1 MTHKKANLIILAT
14 LFCFASFAQKY
25 NAEVLEYQSD
35 YSVKGDEVTEHILIK
50 TRINKQEGDEYSICS
65 IPYSKN
71 RKIERFDAWIEYE
84 KGLPLYKLKKNEA
97 YDKNAYSDGLY
108 TDHFIKIFKL
118 TVNEYPHI
126 IVTEYNRTLRN
137 IMLICDWSPKMYEEI
152 PVLKASLSVT
162 IPKGYAYKKY
172 LKGSV
177 NETIEELPDGSTKL
191 RYTSAIATPFK
202 DEIFPLPD
210 CNLPTV
216 TVLPV
221 SFVNEREGSWDSWQ
235 SYGYWISELNAGM
248 DVLPDT
254 EKAIVDKIINGVSDK
269 REITRKLYHYLQDNT
284 RYINVSIGIGNLMP
298 YPAEYVC
305 KNRYGDCKALTNYM
319 KALLDYAGIDS
330 YYCVVNAGNSV
341 KKFETENVSHQFN
354 HAILAVP
361 IENDT
366 IWLENTSN
374 IDPFAHMGPFTQNRP
389 ALLINGNESKLVNVP
404 SLNKW
409 QVLDTKK
416 MEFEIDNDG
425 NATVK
430 QYCSFRGA
438 SFDYYNGL
446 SNILD
451 KNDQDRRIRNTIDL
465 ENAEV
470 TDWEIIKKN
479 RDSAS
484 IDFNA
489 NLKLR
494 KVLNTLG
501 TEYFISVASSDIPT
515 FTNTANRT
523 QDVMLP
529 YPVFIRDTLKYN
541 LPEGLVMK
549 DIPQPL
555 HIESQFGNYNLNIIL
570 NDNSIVYL
578 KEFELYPAYYPLSSY
593 PEFYKFLQSVYKAEK
608 SKLIIKH
615 L

>member
-1 MTHKKANLIILAT
+1 M
-14 LFCFASFAQKY
+14 
-25 NAEVLEYQSD
+25 
-35 YSVKGDEVTEHILIK
+35 
-50 TRINKQEGDEYSICS
+50 
-65 IPYSKN
+65 
-71 RKIERFDAWIEYE
+71 
-84 KGLPLYKLKKNEA
+84 
-97 YDKNAYSDGLY
+97 
-108 TDHFIKIFKL
+108 
-118 TVNEYPHI
+118 
-126 IVTEYNRTLRN
+126 
-137 IMLICDWSPKMYEEI
+137 
-152 PVLKASLSVT
+152 
-162 IPKGYAYKKY
+162 
-172 LKGSV
+172 
-177 NETIEELPDGSTKL
+177 
-191 RYTSAIATPFK
+191 
-202 DEIFPLPD
+202 
-210 CNLPTV
+210 